1 MAMTAMKKIIR
12 EYMNSCPA
20 FWFSYSNCWK
30 LVDRLATENGIR
42 LSDWTQ
48 DDLVQWMIKE
58 L

>member
-1 MAMTAMKKIIR
+1 MAAMKKIIR

-20 FWFSYSNCWK
+20 FWFSYSNCWQ
-30 LVDRLATENGIR
+30 LVDRLAAENGIR